1 MAAEPAALHGNTSTS
16 GDFVF
21 EHAGEPWH
29 VLAFLVLAVAL
40 AWWGWK
46 RYGETAPGAIGQLA
60 RLCRTAALVVLAL
73 IIAGPAW
80 MRTTTS
86 TLPGRLLVAVDR
98 SASMARTDGPGGSAR
113 IAAASTLASALHAA
127 AAGRHLV
134 VEYRAIGGISGAIAE
149 SELIK
154 GPLSATG
161 AASPL
166 ADELAQLVAELRPD
180 GLVVVS
186 DGRVTAGSSLTTL
199 PADWRGHDLQVSVLS
214 TGTDSIEP
222 ELIIDEVVVNREV
235 ALDEREPVT
244 VRLSSRALPAG
255 PITVHMSQDDEP
267 AVTVEAANPG
277 GDQAAMAAVEAKLEA
292 VFHHEGPAKLHIVVE
307 AGSGPSRLHRE
318 QEVAVTVSE
327 RKLKVLMLEYR
338 PRYEVRYLRE
348 AFRRDKTVVL
358 HAYLAEGKWRR
369 WGSGSAAEAGPDHLP
384 LSPSELGE
392 YDVIIIGDLG
402 PDSFRDADLTA
413 IDAAVRHRGAG
424 LVWLP
429 GETGAI
435 SGFIAGKLGALIP
448 VELPE
453 AAAISRGYLSN
464 QAHQLSRTPFAAKL
478 GLLDAG
484 EVDWKELP
492 FLLGASPV
500 QAVKPAADV
509 LVEDQRHLPLVV
521 SRAYGSGRS
530 LFIGV
535 DDTWRWRRNVGD
547 RYLHRFHSQLF
558 RYVAAGR
565 RLGNQD
571 WALHANPRRASPGE
585 VITLDMTP
593 TSSEPVE
600 NPPDSI
606 TVRLKGPGGEQLVR
620 LARDGNGYSA
630 HVPAPAAGMWSM
642 EIAAGAE
649 SRQVDCGQLLVLPP
663 TDELRDPRLDAPA
676 LGALASGTGGMVY
689 TDPDKLV
696 AELPDLSRSES
707 VSAVTGWWDSLWALA
722 LAVCLFA
729 IDWSIRRM
737 SRLP

>member
-1 MAAEPAALHGNTSTS
+1 MSASTSTS
-16 GDFVF
+16 GDFIF
-21 EHAGEPWH
+21 EHASEPWH
-29 VLAFLVLAVAL
+29 VLAFLVLACGL
-40 AWWGWK
+40 AWWGWR
-46 RYGETAPGAIGQLA
+46 RYGDTAPGALGVCA
-60 RLCRTAALVVLAL
+60 RLCRTAGLVVLAL

-98 SASMARTDGPGGSAR
+98 SASMARKDGPGGAAR
-113 IAAASTLASALHAA
+113 IASASTLAKALSTAA
-127 AAGRHLV
+127 ATRHLV
-134 VEYRAIGGISGAIAE
+134 VEYRAIGGVSGVISE
-149 SELIK
+149 SELLK
-154 GPLSATG
+154 GPLTALG
-161 AASPL
+161 PASPL

-186 DGRVTAGSSLTTL
+186 DGRVTAGSSLSSL
-199 PADWRGHDLQVSVLS
+199 PANWRSRDLQVAVLS

-244 VRLSSRALPAG
+244 VRLSGRALPSGA
-255 PITVHMSQDDEP
+255 ITVRMSQDDEP
-267 AVTVEAANPG
+267 AVTAQATNPG
-277 GDQAAMAAVEAKLEA
+277 GDPAAMAPVEAKLEA
-292 VFHHEGPAKLHIVVE
+292 VFHHEGPARLHIVVE
-307 AGSGPSRLHRE
+307 AGSGGALLHRE

-327 RKLKVLMLEYR
+327 RKLRVLMLEHR

-358 HAYLAEGKWRR
+358 HAYLEEGKWRR

-384 LSPSELGE
+384 LAPSELRD

-413 IDAAVRHRGAG
+413 IDAAVRHGGAG

-429 GETGAI
+429 GEGGAI
-435 SGFIAGKLGALIP
+435 NGFVSGKLGALIP
-448 VELPE
+448 VELPD

-464 QAHQLSRTPFAAKL
+464 QPHQLSRTPFAARL

-484 EVDWKELP
+484 EVDWKDLP
-492 FLLGASPV
+492 YLLGAAPV
-500 QAVKPAADV
+500 QAVKPAAEV
-509 LVEDQRHLPLVV
+509 LVEDQRHIPLVV
-521 SRAYGSGRS
+521 SRAYGSGRA
-530 LFIGV
+530 LFLGI

-558 RYVAAGR
+558 RFVAAGR

-571 WALHANPRRASPGE
+571 WALHANPRRAAPGE
-585 VITLDMTP
+585 VVTLDLTP
-593 TSSEPVE
+593 TSSEPPE

-606 TVRLKGPGGEQLVR
+606 TVRLKGSGGEQLVR
-620 LARDGNGYSA
+620 LARDGSGYSA
-630 HVPAPAAGMWSM
+630 HIPAPAAGTWNM
-642 EIAAGAE
+642 EIAAGVE
-649 SRQVDCGQLLVLPP
+649 NRLVDSGQLLVLPP

-676 LGALASGTGGMVY
+676 LGALAAGTGGKVY
-689 TDPDKLV
+689 SDPEKLV

-707 VSAVTGWWDSLWALA
+707 VSAVTGWWDSMWALA
-722 LAVCLFA
+722 LAVTLFA